1 MSVYINC
8 NDEVSTLV
16 LEQGWC
22 KPFYR
27 LNCFAKTSSFSR
39 QPVRALK
46 LSNEAKQK
54 IKENLILNCFRRETI
69 VVSGKT
75 RPKK

>member
-16 LEQGWC
+16 LEQDWC

-27 LNCFAKTSSFSR
+27 LNCFAKVSSFFPR
-39 QPVRALK
+39 KLVRALK
-46 LSNEAKQK
+46 LSNDAKQK
-54 IKENLILNCFRRETI
+54 IKENLILHCFL
-69 VVSGKT
+69 
-75 RPKK
+75 